1 MRITRPG
8 RPSAHQPAARSLILD
23 ALVQILEA
31 APLAR
36 PSLREVAQ
44 KAGVSPA
51 LLHYHF
57 EDLPGLM
64 RCLDQERALPLLR
77 PVLIE
82 LRDLKPD
89 AGAALVRFLQKWTA
103 LTLRHRWLT
112 SCLLQPCPVG
122 TDPLTGYGAIVRSA
136 VVSAQQQGAVRS
148 DLPDGYVTLLLLSLG
163 LMPHLAQTNLGGGL
177 ARSLPP
183 PEDAAS
189 LTLQHLAVLQ
199 AGIARSQNPRQDSA
213 S

>member
-1 MRITRPG
+1 MRSTRPG
-8 RPSAHQPAARSLILD
+8 RPSAHQPAARALILD
-23 ALVQILEA
+23 ALMQVLEA
-31 APLAR
+31 APLVR

-57 EDLPGLM
+57 RDLPGLM

-77 PVLIE
+77 PVLLE
-82 LRDLKPD
+82 LRALKPD
-89 AGAALVRFLQKWTA
+89 AGAALVRFLQKWTG

-112 SCLLQPCPVG
+112 SCLLQPG
-122 TDPLTGYGAIVRSA
+122 QEGADPLSECGAIVRSA

-148 DLPDGYVTLLLLSLG
+148 DLPDGYVALLWLSLG
-163 LMPHLAQTNLGGGL
+163 LMPHLAQTTLGAGL
-177 ARSLPP
+177 ARSLPA

-199 AGIARSQNPRQDSA
+199 AGIARTHNPRQDS
-213 S
+213 SS